1 MNCYAVASVAV
12 LNRRHFVGQDFECEK
27 KMFPFL
33 SMWVE
38 RSDMTGI
45 NLIAGS
51 GVAHGSCLIP
61 GY

>member
-27 KMFPFL
+27 IMFPFL

-51 GVAHGSCLIP
+51 GVAHV
-61 GY
+61 